1 MVEKPTIEELEEIL
15 DGTRGV
21 DIEILPSG
29 EIVERM
35 VGDSSASSWPEQD
48 AVHEWLKKYGLEFKH
63 PHKNRVL
70 ELCEAVS
77 KYRIQEQKKAGEV
90 TKQKDAEIDHLK
102 TTIEN
107 LDMSLASFMDSS
119 LDLVAKERGRIIAVL
134 CEVVVDGQF
143 EFLKDCVEKE
153 SK

>member
-1 MVEKPTIEELEEIL
+1 MMNELLPCPFCGGKGNIDKTIVGIEEYFIWCRGCNLEMALHKTVKQAIKAWN
-15 DGTRGV
+15 TR
-21 DIEILPSG
+21 
-29 EIVERM
+29 
-35 VGDSSASSWPEQD
+35 Q
-48 AVHEWLKKYGLEFKH
+48 
-63 PHKNRVL
+63 
-70 ELCEAVS
+70 
-77 KYRIQEQKKAGEV
+77 EV